1 MRIYVIGTVM
11 SVSDP
16 TQVKLPRGPEVPKAT
31 ALVRTRDEVGD
42 NFLAID
48 VFGQEKIQRL
58 IEAQTSG
65 VPQEMVVTISSRQ
78 WNSDSG
84 KSGYSTY
91 LNLKFLLGSS
101 NL

>member
-11 SVSDP
+11 NVTEP
-16 TQVKLPRGPEVPKAT
+16 ITVKMPRGPEIPKAT
-31 ALVRTRDEVGD
+31 AIVRTRDEVGD

-58 IEAQTSG
+58 TEAQVSG

-78 WNSDSG
+78 WTKDDG
-84 KSGYSTY
+84 KTGYSTY

-101 NL
+101 N

>member
-16 TQVKLPRGPEVPKAT
+16 TQVKMPRGQEIPKAT
-31 ALVRTRDEVGD
+31 ALVRTQDEAGD

-58 IEAQTSG
+58 IEAKTSG
-65 VPQEMVVTISSRQ
+65 VPQEMIVTIASRQ
-78 WNSDSG
+78 WTKDDG
-84 KSGYSTY
+84 RFGFLTY
-91 LNLKFLLGSS
+91 LNLKYLLGSA
-101 NL
+101 N